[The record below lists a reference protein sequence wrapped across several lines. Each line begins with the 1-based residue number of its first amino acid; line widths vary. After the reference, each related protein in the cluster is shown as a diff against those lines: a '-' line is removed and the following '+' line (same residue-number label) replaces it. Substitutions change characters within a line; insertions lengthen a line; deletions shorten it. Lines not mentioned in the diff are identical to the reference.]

1 MAPDGTPWSKSL
13 EYFKKRLEGAT
24 NGRVK
29 IKLFLGGVLG
39 DETQTSQ
46 EVRRGALGAWAGSV
60 GALATS
66 VPEIGVLDL
75 PYLFRSEAEAD
86 YILDEVVHDDLSKLL
101 EKRGFVLVAW
111 GENGYRGFGTKFGP
125 VRSPAALKGHKMR
138 SQESRVHL
146 EIYRALGALPQPI
159 SVTEALSA
167 LQTGVVDGFDNTP
180 IFAFAAN
187 WHQGITDF
195 TVTNHIYQ
203 PAAILLSKKE
213 LDKWPAELRTA
224 MLSADQRELSRMA
237 RGGVRE
243 LVPLLLQNLE
253 AAKIKVHH
261 LTEAERDAFAK
272 ATLPVHER
280 FLKSVPSAR
289 PLYEKIKKALAARRS
304 KG

>member
-13 EYFKKRLEGAT
+13 EFVKQRLESAT
-24 NGRVK
+24 HGRVK
-29 IKLFLGGVLG
+29 LKVFLGGVLG
-39 DETQTSQ
+39 DETQTVQ
-46 EVRRGALGAWAGSV
+46 ELRRGALGAWAGSLA
-60 GALATS
+60 ALTTS
-66 VPEIGVLDL
+66 VPELGVLDL

-86 YILDEVVHDDLSKLL
+86 YILDEVVYDDVAKLL
-101 EKRGFVLVAW
+101 EQRGFVLLTW

-125 VRSPAALKGHKMR
+125 VRTPAALKGHKMR

-146 EIYRALGALPQPI
+146 EMYRALGALPQPI

-195 TVTNHIYQ
+195 TLTNHIYQ
-203 PAAILLSKKE
+203 PAAILLSRKE
-213 LDKWPAELRTA
+213 LDRWPADLRA
-224 MLSADQRELSRMA
+224 QALSSDQRDLARRSRA
-237 RGGVRE
+237 GIRE

-253 AAKIKVHH
+253 NAGIKVHR
-261 LTEAERDAFAK
+261 LSEAERDVFAK
-272 ATLPVHER
+272 ATLPVHAR
-280 FLKSVPSAR
+280 FLKAVPTAR
-289 PLYEKIKKALAARRS
+289 ALYDKIRKALGKRRG

>member
-13 EYFKKRLEGAT
+13 EVYKKRIESVT
-24 NGRVK
+24 SGRVK
-29 IKLFLGGVLG
+29 IKVFLGGVLG

-46 EVRRGALGAWAGSV
+46 ELRRGALGAWAGSL

-66 VPEIGVLDL
+66 VPELGVLDL

-86 YILDEVVHDDLSKLL
+86 FILDEVVHDDLAKLL
-101 EKRGFVLVAW
+101 EKRGFVLAAW

-125 VRSPAALKGHKMR
+125 VRTPAALKGHKMR

-146 EIYRALGALPQPI
+146 ETYRVLGALPQPI

-180 IFAFAAN
+180 VFAFAAN

-195 TVTNHIYQ
+195 TLTNHIYQ

-213 LDKWPAELRTA
+213 LDRWPAELRA
-224 MLSADQRELSRMA
+224 IVLASEQRELA
-237 RGGVRE
+237 RQARVAVRE
-243 LVPLLLQNLE
+243 LLPLLLQNLE
-253 AAKIKVHH
+253 NANVKVHR
-261 LTEAERDAFAK
+261 LSEAERDAFAR

-280 FLKSVPSAR
+280 FLKMVPTAR
-289 PLYEKIKKALAARRS
+289 PLYEKIKKALALRRS